1 MQVSLTHSTARG
13 RGAFTYCPLLGSMPA
28 AGIGEHGQSPPRPH
42 EPPHPVVLCPCPA
55 LWAELIC
62 CPEEL
67 GPGEAGTASNSAF
80 LPLYINFACI

>member
-42 EPPHPVVLCPCPA
+42 EPPTLLC
-55 LWAELIC
+55 
-62 CPEEL
+62 
-67 GPGEAGTASNSAF
+67 SARAQ
-80 LPLYINFACI
+80 LCGLS